1 MFLRYKTQ
9 PTSSPPLGYALTEH
23 LIIMVIMLSS
33 VPPQG
38 SLRMGFTR
46 GLIIK
51 QAPLE
56 ESESPPSSL
65 TFRLML
71 ILFW

>member
-1 MFLRYKTQ
+1 MFLTYKSK
-9 PTSSPPLGYALTEH
+9 PTSSPPLGYALTKH
-23 LIIMVIMLSS
+23 LTIMVIMLSS

-38 SLRMGFTR
+38 SPRMGFTR
-46 GLIIK
+46 VSIIK

-56 ESESPPSSL
+56 KSESPPSSL

>member
-38 SLRMGFTR
+38 SLRMGFTK
-46 GLIIK
+46 LC
-51 QAPLE
+51 QL
-56 ESESPPSSL
+56 S
-65 TFRLML
+65 TRLL
-71 ILFW
+71 